1 MILLVLKPVIGLP
14 LPHQDNSHLFSHFV
28 FCFHLQL
35 IFLIQLIYSTHQDS
49 SKSQTS
55 FLFCTLLLGCFLLPS
70 ILGNL
75 SPQFNMIQLHFLIET
90 FNILEKKNF
99 IGSQLPINAIICSF
113 VCVCVHPPCFIYIS
127 LVELS
132 VVALIC
138 LFLCLPPSHRT
149 IRFMDQRTHITC
161 IYIFNTVPL
170 TCEDSI
176 IVKCLVS

>member
-1 MILLVLKPVIGLP
+1 MILLVLKPVSGLP

-35 IFLIQLIYSTHQDS
+35 NFISTHQDS
-49 SKSQTS
+49 SQSQTS
-55 FLFCTLLLGCFLLPS
+55 FLFCTLLLGCFLLPC

-75 SPQFNMIQLHFLIET
+75 SPQFNMIHYTFSLIPST
-90 FNILEKKNF
+90 FQKTHTHTTLLAPHKCDYMLF
-99 IGSQLPINAIICSF
+99 C
-113 VCVCVHPPCFIYIS
+113 VCVCASTMFYIYIS
-127 LVELS
+127 LVELN

-138 LFLCLPPSHRT
+138 LFLCLPPFPRT
-149 IRFMDQRTHITC
+149 IRSMDQRTHITC

-170 TCEDSI
+170 TCEDSM